1 MKHTSIASLVAA
13 SAVVLSA
20 CVTAPAS
27 KNIVATAAATP
38 ELSTLSKLIG
48 DAGLADTLASGG
60 PYTVFAPTDDAFKA
74 VPAATLAALAK
85 DKEKL
90 KAVLSYH
97 VVAGKVMA
105 ADVKNGPA
113 KTLQG
118 ANVAMSKSGSFVTV
132 DEAVVTTADV
142 AATNGEIHLIDR
154 VLMPPK

>member
-1 MKHTSIASLVAA
+1 MKRTSIAALAAA
-13 SAVVLSA
+13 SAFVLSA
-20 CVTAPAS
+20 CATTPAP

-38 ELSTLSKLIG
+38 ELSTLTKLIG

-105 ADVKNGPA
+105 ADIKNGPA

-118 ANVAMSKSGSFVTV
+118 ANVALSKSGSFVTV
-132 DEAVVTTADV
+132 DDAVVTTPDV